1 MRERRLFFPFLLL
14 TPSLSLSLSHS
25 FGGSSPET
33 KKPQQTNKNA
43 HALFFLFLSPSSLI
57 DEYFDSGDVAEAAAS
72 LAELGAPAFDSHFVK
87 RLVGAALDRGARERE
102 AASVL
107 LSALSGAAVPVAALE
122 RGFWDLA
129 AAADDLELDVP
140 GKDE

>member
-1 MRERRLFFPFLLL
+1 MFSGFF
-14 TPSLSLSLSHS
+14 SLSLSLEPKL
-25 FGGSSPET
+25 FE
-33 KKPQQTNKNA
+33 QTNHKNA
-43 HALFFLFLSPSSLI
+43 HSLSFAFIIPSALLNKN
-57 DEYFDSGDVAEAAAS
+57 AEAAAS
-72 LAELGAPAFDSHFVK
+72 LAELGAPAFDHHFVK

-129 AAADDLELDVP
+129 QAADDLELDVP
-140 GKDE
+140 GE

>member
-1 MRERRLFFPFLLL
+1 MLTLFSFSFSLP
-14 TPSLSLSLSHS
+14 PSSL
-25 FGGSSPET
+25 E
-33 KKPQQTNKNA
+33 KKKKKG
-43 HALFFLFLSPSSLI
+43 LRSLI
-57 DEYFDSGDVAEAAAS
+57 DEYFDSGDVPEAAAS

>member
-1 MRERRLFFPFLLL
+1 MFSGFF
-14 TPSLSLSLSHS
+14 SLSLSLEPKL
-25 FGGSSPET
+25 FE
-33 KKPQQTNKNA
+33 QTNHKNA
-43 HALFFLFLSPSSLI
+43 HSLSFAFIIPSSLLKKNKQTNQSVLRSLI

-72 LAELGAPAFDSHFVK
+72 LAELGAPAFDHHFVK

-129 AAADDLELDVP
+129 QAADDLELDVP
-140 GKDE
+140 GE